1 MTLDSLAFISFFVI
15 WLLGP
20 PVCLWASWKN
30 LTGYRLAFNVAG
42 VVAAEL
48 LLFMALAF
56 MHGITHGG
64 ILRWDFWF

>member
-1 MTLDSLAFISFFVI
+1 MTLDSLAFISFFA
-15 WLLGP
+15 
-20 PVCLWASWKN
+20 VCLWASWKN